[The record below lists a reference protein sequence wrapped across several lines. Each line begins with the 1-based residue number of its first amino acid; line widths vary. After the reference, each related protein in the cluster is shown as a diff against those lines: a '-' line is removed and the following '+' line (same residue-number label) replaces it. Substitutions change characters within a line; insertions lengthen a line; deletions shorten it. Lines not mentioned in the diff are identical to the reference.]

1 MAEKTFAQALND
13 HVPSEFAASQAYLAA
28 AIYYDDLTMPRMA
41 AFFYRQ
47 AIEERNHALM
57 IIRYL
62 LDIEAEAT
70 IPGVAAPKNGFADL
84 IEPVRIALEQERKVT
99 QQFNELTSIARA
111 ANDFQ
116 GEQFLQWFLKEQ
128 VEEVSLMKDLLT
140 VVERAKDR
148 PLEIEEFLAR
158 EGLGEDSEGDPG
170 APPTA
175 GGATS

>member
-1 MAEKTFAQALND
+1 MAEKSFAQALND

-28 AIYYDDLTMPRMA
+28 AVYYDDLTMPQMA

-47 AIEERNHALM
+47 AIEERNHAMM

-62 LDIEAEAT
+62 LDIDAPAKVS
-70 IPGVAAPKNGFADL
+70 GVAAPKTEFTDL
-84 IEPVRIALEQERKVT
+84 TEPVQMALSQERKVT
-99 QQFNELTSIARA
+99 EQFNELVSIARA

-128 VEEVSLMKDLLT
+128 VEEVSLMSDLLT

-148 PLEIEEFLAR
+148 PLDIEEFLAR
-158 EGLGEDSEGDPG
+158 EGLGNGEDDDPS

-175 GGATS
+175 GGAI

>member
-47 AIEERNHALM
+47 SVEERNHAMM

-62 LDIEAEAT
+62 LDIEEEAA
-70 IPGVAAPKNGFADL
+70 IPGVAAPNVSFSD
-84 IEPVRIALEQERKVT
+84 IVDPVRMALEQEKKVT
-99 QQFNELTSIARA
+99 QQFNALTSIARGA
-111 ANDFQ
+111 SDYQ

-128 VEEVSLMKDLLT
+128 VEEVSLMSDLLT

-148 PLEIEEFLAR
+148 PLDVEEFLAR
-158 EGLGEDSEGDPG
+158 EGLGEDGDEGG
-170 APPTA
+170 AAPPAA
-175 GGATS
+175 GGAL

>member
-1 MAEKTFAQALND
+1 MSEKTFAQALND
-13 HVPSEFAASQAYLAA
+13 HVPREFAASQAYLAA

-47 AIEERNHALM
+47 AIEERNHAMM

-62 LDIEAEAT
+62 LDINEEAT
-70 IPGVAAPKNGFADL
+70 IPGVAAPKNGFSDL
-84 IEPVRIALEQERKVT
+84 VEPVRTALEQERTVT
-99 QQFNELTSIARA
+99 QQISELAAIARA

-128 VEEVSLMKDLLT
+128 VEEVSLMGDLLT
-140 VVERAKDR
+140 VVERAQDR

-158 EGLGEDSEGDPG
+158 EGFGDGEGEDTS

-175 GGATS
+175 GGAV

>member
-1 MAEKTFAQALND
+1 MPEKTFAQALND

-47 AIEERNHALM
+47 SVEERNHAMM

-62 LDIEAEAT
+62 LDISEEAT

-84 IEPVRIALEQERKVT
+84 VEPVKIALEQERKVT
-99 QQFNELTSIARA
+99 GQFNELVSIARGS
-111 ANDFQ
+111 NDFQ

-128 VEEVSLMKDLLT
+128 VEEVSLMSDLLT

-148 PLEIEEFLAR
+148 PLDIEEFLAR
-158 EGLGEDSEGDPG
+158 EGLGASEEDDPS
-170 APPTA
+170 APPAA
-175 GGATS
+175 GGEI

>member
-1 MAEKTFAQALND
+1 MAEKTFAEALND

-62 LDIEAEAT
+62 LDIGEEAT
-70 IPGVAAPKNGFADL
+70 IPGVAAPNVSFAD
-84 IEPVRIALEQERKVT
+84 IVHPVRVALEQEQKVT
-99 QQFNELTSIARA
+99 QQFNRLTSIARA

-128 VEEVSLMKDLLT
+128 VEEVALMSDLLT
-140 VVERAKDR
+140 VVERAKDM

-158 EGLGEDSEGDPG
+158 EGFGEDGEDGIG

-175 GGATS
+175 GGEL

>member
-41 AFFYRQ
+41 SFFYRQ

-62 LDIEAEAT
+62 LDIEEEAT
-70 IPGVAAPKNGFADL
+70 IPGVSAPKGAFADL
-84 IEPVRIALEQERKVT
+84 VEPVKMGLDQERRVT
-99 QQFNELTSIARA
+99 QQLNELVSIASSSIE
-111 ANDFQ
+111 FQ

-128 VEEVSLMKDLLT
+128 VEEVSLMSDLLT

-148 PLEIEEFLAR
+148 PLDIEEFLAR
-158 EGLGEDSEGDPG
+158 EGLGDGENEDPS
-170 APPTA
+170 APPAA
-175 GGATS
+175 GGAV

>member
-13 HVPSEFAASQAYLAA
+13 HVPNEFAASQAYLAA

-47 AIEERNHALM
+47 AIEERNHAMM

-62 LDIEAEAT
+62 LDIEEEAK
-70 IPGVAAPKNGFADL
+70 IPGVAAPKTDFADL
-84 IEPVRIALEQERKVT
+84 VEPVKVALDQERKVT
-99 QQFNELTSIARA
+99 EQFNVLTASARE

-128 VEEVSLMKDLLT
+128 VEEVALMSDLLT

-148 PLEIEEFLAR
+148 PLDIEEYLAR
-158 EGLGEDSEGDPG
+158 EGLGDGEADDPS
-170 APPTA
+170 APPAA
-175 GGATS
+175 GGAI

>member
-28 AIYYDDLTMPRMA
+28 AVYYENLTMPRMA

-47 AIEERNHALM
+47 SIEERNHAMM

-62 LDIEAEAT
+62 LDIDAEAA
-70 IPGVAAPKNGFADL
+70 ISGVAEPKATFSDL
-84 IEPVRIALEQERKVT
+84 VEPVRMALEQERKVT
-99 QQFNELTSIARA
+99 AQFNELASIARA
-111 ANDFQ
+111 ENDFQ

-128 VEEVSLMKDLLT
+128 VEEVSLMSDLLT

-148 PLEIEEFLAR
+148 PLDIEEYLAR
-158 EGLGEDSEGDPG
+158 EGLGDGDEDDPS
-170 APPTA
+170 APPAA
-175 GGATS
+175 GGAI